1 MSQLHASSKE
11 KSNNKHLYYLMP
23 KTTYEKFKNKK
34 WVERKYIFESWSTF
48 ISRAIK
54 AWRDSSDSEKQ
65 KFLNSDLPLLTKSRI
80 ALFFK
85 QKKTTNSAKS
95 SLTTNTPSVTISR
108 EVVMESSEPTH
119 NIASTITSVNACLAI
134 ENREKILSERE
145 IQMLKNFFME
155 IKVSYEQSFT
165 TDVKNDQKVM
175 QLFTKF
181 IYK

>member
-1 MSQLHASSKE
+1 
-11 KSNNKHLYYLMP
+11 MP

-48 ISRAIK
+48 ISGAIK

-80 ALFFK
+80 AFFFK

-108 EVVMESSEPTH
+108 AVVMDSSEPTH
-119 NIASTITSVNACLAI
+119 NISSTITSVNACLAI
-134 ENREKILSERE
+134 ENRKKILSERE
-145 IQMLKNFFME
+145 IQMLKKFFME